1 MKWYNNLRI
10 GTKLLTGFI
19 IVALIAGVV
28 GGVGIFGLREVG
40 NVRLPSVYYLLQLE
54 TDLAQIES
62 LENALLIQQLSY
74 DDKRHIYEDLEGLY
88 SDLDYHWNEFMK
100 LPMTAEEE
108 RLWAQVEPAVHRWR
122 AGHDEFMA
130 MSRQLDAIGIENPEN
145 VHYQL
150 ALRRRDH
157 YQWIWQLSEAIN
169 NRTAFAGQ
177 LDGNQCALGQ
187 WLNTYQTRSSQL
199 QQLMTAI
206 QEPHNRVHQSG
217 GQINQLITAGG
228 ENWEAQAWNLYRT
241 VALPNMTETLDLL
254 VQMNQVVDQAD
265 EVVEAMLAQ
274 ALEVNTPNFDQ
285 AMDLLEEMA
294 TLNIDLARSAVNTSM
309 TMMIGF
315 TIVAVILSILL
326 GVFISRAIKKP
337 ISVLVAAS
345 EKIAAGDLNVAIDAS
360 SKDEI
365 GDLAKAFAAMSN
377 NVNEVMTDI
386 NSAAEQVS
394 AGSGQ
399 VADSSQQLSQGAT
412 EQASSVE
419 EITASMEELA
429 AQTNQNAAN
438 AGEANNISTQ
448 AEKDA
453 QQGNQRMKEML
464 NSMDEIN
471 DSSNK
476 ISKIIKV
483 IDEIAFQTNI
493 LALNAAVEAARAG
506 QHGKGFAVVAEEV
519 RNLAARS
526 ANAAKETTEMIEGSI
541 QKVEVGTSIAKET
554 AKALE
559 SIVEG
564 VSNASRLVAEIAN
577 ASNEQASGIEQVNE
591 AIMQVSQVTQTNSAT
606 SEEAAAASEELSSQA
621 QLLKEAVNRFKLKN
635 ANHRS
640 SRGGFDTMSRD
651 MLKMLDEGDDSEEE
665 PQKKPKRL
673 GGGKSKTKI
682 DLDDQEFGKY

>member
-1 MKWYNNLRI
+1 MKWYNNLKI

-19 IVALIAGVV
+19 IVALIAGFV
-28 GGVGIFGLREVG
+28 GGVGIWGLREVG
-40 NVRLPSVYYLLQLE
+40 NVRLPSVRYLMEIQM
-54 TDLAQIES
+54 DLAQMESIENS
-62 LENALLIQQLSY
+62 LLIPQLSY
-74 DDKRHIYEDLEGLY
+74 EEKQPLYLNLEEL
-88 SDLDYHWNEFMK
+88 SQDLDRHWDEFMK
-100 LPMTAEEE
+100 LPMTGEEE
-108 RLWAQVEPAVHRWR
+108 RVWAQVDPAVQQWR
-122 AGHDEFMA
+122 AGHEEFLA
-130 MSRQLDAIGIENPEN
+130 QSQQLDAIGIENPEN

-169 NRTAFAGQ
+169 NQTAFSGQ
-177 LDGNQCALGQ
+177 VDGNLCALGG
-187 WLNTYQTRSSQL
+187 WLNSYQTRNAEL

-206 QEPHNRVHQSG
+206 QEPHNRVHEAG
-217 GQINQLITAGG
+217 GRINQLITTGG
-228 ENWEAQAWNLYRT
+228 ENWEAEAWNLYRT
-241 VALPNMTETLDLL
+241 QALPNMTEVLGIL
-254 VQMNQVVDQAD
+254 QEMNDVVDQSDAVL
-265 EVVEAMLAQ
+265 ETMLAQ
-274 ALEVNTPNFDQ
+274 ALEVNTPNFNQ
-285 AMDLLEEMA
+285 AIELLEEIE
-294 TLNIDLARSAVNTSM
+294 TLNTELATSAVTTSM
-309 TMMIGF
+309 SMMIGF
-315 TIVAVILSILL
+315 TIFAIILSILL
-326 GVFISRAIKKP
+326 GIFISRAIKKP
-337 ISVLVAAS
+337 ITKLVGVS
-345 EKIAAGDLNVAIDAS
+345 QKIAAGDLNVKIDAS

-365 GDLAKAFAAMSN
+365 GDLAKAFAAMAE

-419 EITASMEELA
+419 EITASMEELS

-438 AGEANNISTQ
+438 AGEANNIATQ
-448 AEKDA
+448 AKIDA
-453 QQGNQRMKEML
+453 EQGNNRMKEML
-464 NSMDEIN
+464 VSMDEIN
-471 DSSNK
+471 ESSRN

-541 QKVEVGTSIAKET
+541 AKAGTGTNIAQET

-559 SIVEG
+559 NIVSG
-564 VSNASRLVAEIAN
+564 VTDAARLVSEIAN

-621 QLLKEAVNRFKLKN
+621 QLLKDAVSRFQLKH
-635 ANHRS
+635 ANQR
-640 SRGGFDTMSRD
+640 SRGSFDAQSRD
-651 MLKMLDEGDDSEEE
+651 MLKMLEERDDFQE
-665 PQKKPKRL
+665 PQPQKSPKKL
-673 GGGKSKTKI
+673 GGSKKKI
-682 DLDDQEFGKY
+682 SLDDQEFGKY